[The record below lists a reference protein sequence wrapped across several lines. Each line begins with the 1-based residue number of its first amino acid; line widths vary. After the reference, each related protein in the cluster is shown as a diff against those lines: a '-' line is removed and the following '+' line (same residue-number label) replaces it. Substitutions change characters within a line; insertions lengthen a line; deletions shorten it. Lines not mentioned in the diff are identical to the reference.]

1 MKSKKSFLS
10 LYFKK
15 LKNSLK
21 IKFPLITFLY
31 PVIKKKQKITFS
43 GWGMATHST
52 NPPWLK
58 DNSFKKNIDIF
69 NFNIAHNIILNL
81 VKKNKFYISQLSTP
95 LAALEELK
103 WRHYFIFQTVLFS
116 SKFTSSKK
124 KYIVECGVCD
134 GLTAFYA
141 MMALKKFKYNFK
153 SYLYDSWS
161 VMKDE
166 YLDRDEKKLSGSY
179 RYLNLSRTIK
189 NLYIFKK
196 YTTFN
201 RGYIPESFKNSI
213 NPKIVSW
220 LHIDLNSSFATL
232 EALNFFWDKIDSGG
246 VIIFDD
252 YGSSQYTST
261 KKVIDKFF
269 ENKSGHFFNLPT
281 GQGVFFKK

>member
-1 MKSKKSFLS
+1 
-10 LYFKK
+10 
-15 LKNSLK
+15 
-21 IKFPLITFLY
+21 
-31 PVIKKKQKITFS
+31 
-43 GWGMATHST
+43 
-52 NPPWLK
+52 
-58 DNSFKKNIDIF
+58 
-69 NFNIAHNIILNL
+69 
-81 VKKNKFYISQLSTP
+81 
-95 LAALEELK
+95 
-103 WRHYFIFQTVLFS
+103 
-116 SKFTSSKK
+116 
-124 KYIVECGVCD
+124 
-134 GLTAFYA
+134 
-141 MMALKKFKYNFK
+141 MMALKKFKFNFK

-179 RYLNLSRTIK
+179 RYLNLSRTKK

-196 YTTFN
+196 NTTFN
-201 RGYIPESFKNSI
+201 RGYIPESFKNST

-232 EALNFFWDKIDSGG
+232 ESLNFFWDKIESCG

-261 KKVIDKFF
+261 KIVIDKFF

>member
-1 MKSKKSFLS
+1 MSSKKSFFS
-10 LYFKK
+10 LLFKK
-15 LKNSLK
+15 IKNFLK
-21 IKFPLITFLY
+21 IKFPLITYLY
-31 PVIKKKQKITFS
+31 PVIKGKSKITFS

-52 NPPWLK
+52 NPPWYTH
-58 DNSFKKNIDIF
+58 NSFKMNIDIY
-69 NFNIAHNIILNL
+69 NFNITHNIILNL

-95 LAALEELK
+95 VAALEELK

-124 KYIVECGVCD
+124 KNIVECGVCD
-134 GLTAFYA
+134 GLTIFYA
-141 MMALKKFKYNFK
+141 MMALKKFKFNFK

-161 VMKDE
+161 VMKDA
-166 YLDRDEKKLSGSY
+166 YLDSDEKKLSGSY
-179 RYLNLSRTIK
+179 RYLNLSKTIK
-189 NLYIFKK
+189 NLGIFKQN
-196 YTTFN
+196 TIFN
-201 RGYIPESFKNSI
+201 KGYIPESFKNSI
-213 NPKIVSW
+213 YPKRVSW
-220 LHIDLNSSFATL
+220 LHIDLNSSYATL
-232 EALNFFWDKIDSGG
+232 ESLNFFWGKVESGG